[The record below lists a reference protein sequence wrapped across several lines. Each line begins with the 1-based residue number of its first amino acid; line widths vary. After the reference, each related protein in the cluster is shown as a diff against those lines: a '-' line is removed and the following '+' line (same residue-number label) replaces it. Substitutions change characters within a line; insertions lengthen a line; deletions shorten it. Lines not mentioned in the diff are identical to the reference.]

1 MTREEKIQ
9 EILNVIRFN
18 LPEIK
23 NILEKGSELFEEDNG
38 SHPFKEKEEWSE
50 EYIAQN
56 IVWLRKKF
64 SRKRLEHLIEVRN
77 YVRGEI
83 KEVKR
88 EPVREIKREI
98 NNKKDLVKGKRQKIE
113 NEPIMIKIIEVPIKA
128 TIKMVNCGKTLLGLG
143 ENPMKKAKIRKEKE
157 KYDKKF

>member
-9 EILNVIRFN
+9 EILNAIRFN
-18 LPEIK
+18 LPEVK
-23 NILEKGSELFEEDNG
+23 NAVEKGLELFEEDNG
-38 SHPFKEKEEWSE
+38 SHPFKEKEEWNE

-56 IVWLRKKF
+56 VVWLRKNF

-83 KEVKR
+83 KEIKKEPIR
-88 EPVREIKREI
+88 EVRREKREI
-98 NNKKDLVKGKRQKIE
+98 NYKKDTEKGGFKEKAKKMTANMLKKISDFI
-113 NEPIMIKIIEVPIKA
+113 NLDQEPQ
-128 TIKMVNCGKTLLGLG
+128 
-143 ENPMKKAKIRKEKE
+143 KKAAVRKEKE

>member
-23 NILEKGSELFEEDNG
+23 NILEKGSELFEENNG
-38 SHPFKEKEEWSE
+38 LHPFKEKEEWTE

-56 IVWLRKKF
+56 IVWLRKNF

-88 EPVREIKREI
+88 EPIREIKRER
-98 NNKKDLVKGKRQKIE
+98 NYKKDTEKGGFKE
-113 NEPIMIKIIEVPIKA
+113 
-128 TIKMVNCGKTLLGLG
+128 
-143 ENPMKKAKIRKEKE
+143 KAKKMTANMLKKISDFINLDQEPQKKVAVRKEKE